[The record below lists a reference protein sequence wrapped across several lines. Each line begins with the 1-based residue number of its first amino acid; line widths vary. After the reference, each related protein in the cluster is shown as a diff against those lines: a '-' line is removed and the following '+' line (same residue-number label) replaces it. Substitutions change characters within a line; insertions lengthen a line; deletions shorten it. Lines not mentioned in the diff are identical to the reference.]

1 MSNQEP
7 DVRPSDPAPSPQEA
21 SQESGDPAP
30 GRSDARGTRNLSV
43 AKVRPVYEQV
53 AEQLRDLLVSG
64 ELLPGQRLP
73 SEGDLAKLFGVGRTT
88 VREGLRILASQQ
100 LLTTTR
106 GAKGGTFV
114 VTPDADTVSRYLET
128 SIGLLAGSD
137 RMSIAELL
145 EARKYLELPA
155 TRLATERLDSA
166 GLTAIGATAQPT
178 GTPGAK
184 MEHSNFHVEILRA
197 SGNRMM
203 EVMARPI
210 FDVMRTRLNRGA
222 APRDFWNKVNAEHQ
236 IIFSAIESR
245 DADAAVEAMHAH
257 LDHLFEVY
265 VAIDW
270 STGSAGTEAAGH
282 DRSRS

>member
-1 MSNQEP
+1 MANKEP
-7 DVRPSDPAPSPQEA
+7 DVSPDVPAHALGDISEGEAEDPLA
-21 SQESGDPAP
+21 D
-30 GRSDARGTRNLSV
+30 GRGSRNLSV

-53 AEQLRDLLVSG
+53 AEQLRALLISG

-137 RMSIAELL
+137 RMSIGELL

-155 TRLATERLDSA
+155 TRLATERLDAA
-166 GLTAIGATAQPT
+166 GLAAIGATAQPT
-178 GTPGAK
+178 TSPSAK

-222 APRDFWNKVNAEHQ
+222 APADFWSRVNAEHQ
-236 IIFSAIESR
+236 IVYSAIEAR

-257 LDHLFEVY
+257 LDHLVEVY

-270 STGSAGTEAAGH
+270 STSSSAEDGG
-282 DRSRS
+282 DPGRSQP

>member
-1 MSNQEP
+1 MANNNPEVGSTP
-7 DVRPSDPAPSPQEA
+7 AAPSSEP
-21 SQESGDPAP
+21 GDGTLGAEL
-30 GRSDARGTRNLSV
+30 RGSSNLSV

-53 AEQLRDLLVSG
+53 AEQLRALLISG

-73 SEGDLAKLFGVGRTT
+73 SEGELAKLFGVGRTT

-106 GAKGGTFV
+106 GARGGTFV

-137 RMSIAELL
+137 RMSIGELL
-145 EARKYLELPA
+145 EARQCLELPA
-155 TRLATERLDSA
+155 TRLATERLDQSA
-166 GLTAIGATAQPT
+166 LAALAATAQPT
-178 GTPGAK
+178 TSPSAK

-197 SGNRMM
+197 SGNRML

-222 APRDFWNKVNAEHQ
+222 APSDFWTKVNAEHQ
-236 IIFSAIESR
+236 IVFSAIESR
-245 DADAAVEAMHAH
+245 DTDAAVAAMQAH
-257 LDHLFEVY
+257 LEHLFEVY
-265 VAIDW
+265 EAIDW
-270 STGSAGTEAAGH
+270 SAGH
-282 DRSRS
+282 QKLRPDDAPGGE

>member
-1 MSNQEP
+1 M
-7 DVRPSDPAPSPQEA
+7 RPSDPAPVPTGAAEDSGEA
-21 SQESGDPAP
+21 VAGAS
-30 GRSDARGTRNLSV
+30 SDTRNTRNLSV

-64 ELLPGQRLP
+64 ELQPGQRLP
-73 SEGDLAKLFGVGRTT
+73 TEGDLAKLFGVGRTT

-155 TRLATERLDSA
+155 TRLATERLDEA
-166 GLTAIGATAQPT
+166 GLAAIAATAQPT
-178 GTPGAK
+178 TTPGAK

-236 IIFSAIESR
+236 VIFSAIESR
-245 DADAAVEAMHAH
+245 DAGAAVDAMHAH

-270 STGSAGTEAAGH
+270 STGAGGDDGTGPH
-282 DRSRS
+282 RSRS